1 MLWPVVQ
8 MNAEARSA
16 HSACRWLFF
25 HVLHWWFETMWKHGI
40 TLSTEMGWD
49 ESGRWDIVTDKSS
62 PSMNTYT
69 VQYMTN
75 NITDTCWSN
84 GGRRSLSLHVHV
96 DCGSFQLLAKSVG
109 GDRKQLSQ
117 LTLPGIHCA
126 QTQAMAPSLCQR
138 DIKYNNCLSALH
150 HPASH
155 QLKGNTP
162 PERQETFLRPPLIKP
177 DTLSIPFP
185 CVNAGCLIGIWA
197 DSG

>member
-1 MLWPVVQ
+1 MIVLSCAPLMIWNNVKTWHHIEHWDG
-8 MNAEARSA
+8 M
-16 HSACRWLFF
+16 RWVWAMRYCDWQIISLNEP
-25 HVLHWWFETMWKHGI
+25 LQC
-40 TLSTEMGWD
+40 
-49 ESGRWDIVTDKSS
+49 
-62 PSMNTYT
+62 T
-69 VQYMTN
+69 VHDTPN